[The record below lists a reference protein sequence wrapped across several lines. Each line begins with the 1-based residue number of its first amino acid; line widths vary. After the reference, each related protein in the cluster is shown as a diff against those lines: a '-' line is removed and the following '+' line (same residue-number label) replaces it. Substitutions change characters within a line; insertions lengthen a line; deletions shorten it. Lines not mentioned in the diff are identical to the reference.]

1 MNRLMREVT
10 RSVTICAPS
19 EPARSIP
26 IFTKIT
32 LSVRVS
38 PAPDEQAILF
48 RRSHKR
54 RGGAHTHGLLCA
66 PVRLRLPDLSPLAH
80 EAS

>member
-38 PAPDEQAILF
+38 PAPNEQAILF

-54 RGGAHTHGLLCA
+54 RGGAHPRAVVCF
-66 PVRLRLPDLSPLAH
+66 SPPPP
-80 EAS
+80 S